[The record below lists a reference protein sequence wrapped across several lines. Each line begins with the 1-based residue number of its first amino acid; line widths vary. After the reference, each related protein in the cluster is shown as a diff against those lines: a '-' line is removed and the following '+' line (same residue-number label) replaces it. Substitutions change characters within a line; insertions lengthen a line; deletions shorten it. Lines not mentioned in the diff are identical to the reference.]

1 MALFK
6 PFRGGRQSLDA
17 VPKVDG
23 YGYFCVDDGS
33 FWIDFASG
41 EFDAEGKAVI
51 IRKQISAA
59 VEDLL
64 MDWQNTE
71 IIFDGGD
78 AGSHEP
84 IAKIGVTPLV

>member
-6 PFRGGRQSLDA
+6 PFRGGRQFLDA

-23 YGYFCVDDGS
+23 HGYFCVDDGS
-33 FWIDFASG
+33 FWIDFANG
-41 EFDAEGKAVI
+41 EVDAEGNAII
-51 IRKQISAA
+51 IRKQIASA

-64 MDWQNTE
+64 MNYTTE
-71 IIFDGGD
+71 LIIDGGD

-84 IAKIGVTPLV
+84 VAVVGTTALA